1 MSIDQLQ
8 GWSSIIVSMVGV
20 INKMQAVIFP
30 DLSILLLEL
39 GELLFNIAQLRSFQ
53 SPYSF
58 FFLRSNPLFGGASP
72 MLLRIVIEKRLSISN
87 QDLYDFVKIHCSLLS
102 ITCVASIGRIH
113 W

>member
-8 GWSSIIVSMVGV
+8 GWYSIIVSMVGV
-20 INKMQAVIFP
+20 INEMQAVIFP

-58 FFLRSNPLFGGASP
+58 FFSCSNPLFVEQVQCFSA
-72 MLLRIVIEKRLSISN
+72 L
-87 QDLYDFVKIHCSLLS
+87 
-102 ITCVASIGRIH
+102 
-113 W
+113 

>member
-8 GWSSIIVSMVGV
+8 GWSSLIVSMVAV

-53 SPYSF
+53 SRYSLF
-58 FFLRSNPLFGGASP
+58 FLLRSNPLFVEQVQCFSA
-72 MLLRIVIEKRLSISN
+72 L
-87 QDLYDFVKIHCSLLS
+87 
-102 ITCVASIGRIH
+102 
-113 W
+113 